1 MDKAIHPAL
10 HGRLQRLADDQRAAA
25 TCPAGP
31 VLCVAP
37 AGSGKTTTVVA
48 RLAWRVDRGAD
59 PSTVCALT
67 FNRRAADELQ
77 DRADAALGELGHT
90 AGSVRVRTFHALGRE
105 VLADAGHDVSRI
117 VERESVLAELAGGAL
132 QPTVLRQLD
141 DAFTRLKLDP
151 ERGAVVDEAGTHEA
165 FAVYQAYL
173 RERGA
178 IDLDDLVALTV
189 PTLSADASLLARW
202 RARAAVLF
210 VDEAQDLDRTQLE
223 LALLLAGD
231 RRDIF
236 LVGDDD
242 QTIYAWRLADVRR
255 VLGLASALPGLRRV
269 DLETNHRCA
278 PEVVRRAARLVAH
291 NSERFDKHI
300 RASERTAGS
309 VTLLPDPGDE
319 VTRARLLLTTWA
331 RDHGGES
338 HAVLAR
344 TNRELWPLA
353 AAALELGVAYQA
365 EADGLLLDDER
376 LWAAL
381 DRVSQ
386 AMPLLPALAAAA
398 TACDLPGDLAGS
410 LLAWAAPF
418 DDLDDLRAAMLDR
431 RTARQRPSG
440 DVGLTLATIHGTKGL
455 EWAHVAC
462 IGHDEGTFPSGRALR
477 EAADPV
483 RVMEEERR
491 LAYVAWTRAVR
502 TLTIVYDPGAPSTF
516 VLEAFDA
523 EELA

>member
-1 MDKAIHPAL
+1 MTSEP
-10 HGRLQRLADDQRAAA
+10 RPPVQ
-25 TCPAGP
+25 PGP

-77 DRADAALGELGHT
+77 DRADAALGELGHA

-105 VLADAGHDVSRI
+105 ILADAGLDVSRI
-117 VERESVLAELAGGAL
+117 VEREQVLAELAGGTL
-132 QPTVLRQLD
+132 QPAVSRRLD

-151 ERGAVVDEAGTHEA
+151 ERAAMADEAWTQQA
-165 FAVYQAYL
+165 FAVYQAHL

-202 RARAAVLF
+202 QARAAVLF

-255 VLGLASALPGLRRV
+255 VLGLACPAARVAARGPGDEPSLRPRGGPSRGAPGGTQPASGSTSTSARRV
-269 DLETNHRCA
+269 
-278 PEVVRRAARLVAH
+278 
-291 NSERFDKHI
+291 
-300 RASERTAGS
+300 RTAGS

-319 VTRARLLLTTWA
+319 VARARLLLTTWA
-331 RDHGGES
+331 
-338 HAVLAR
+338 AR
-344 TNRELWPLA
+344 PCR
-353 AAALELGVAYQA
+353 GVARGA
-365 EADGLLLDDER
+365 GADQ
-376 LWAAL
+376 
-381 DRVSQ
+381 S
-386 AMPLLPALAAAA
+386 
-398 TACDLPGDLAGS
+398 
-410 LLAWAAPF
+410 
-418 DDLDDLRAAMLDR
+418 
-431 RTARQRPSG
+431 
-440 DVGLTLATIHGTKGL
+440 
-455 EWAHVAC
+455 
-462 IGHDEGTFPSGRALR
+462 
-477 EAADPV
+477 
-483 RVMEEERR
+483 
-491 LAYVAWTRAVR
+491 
-502 TLTIVYDPGAPSTF
+502 
-516 VLEAFDA
+516 
-523 EELA
+523 